1 MSAHKEEFRTQENG
15 RVKLCSLNSK
25 CPTCRNILESFL
37 IMRYHRYSHHIR
49 EGSGMVLKL
58 ALHIDEN
65 VPRFSIDNLKVRLEN
80 LFLTLDDG
88 LLKQIQKQRLF
99 IYFSFHSVDL
109 ERENKVIIHL
119 ISTTPFPLRIIKS
132 IKKSIDSGIARLT
145 MENSGFTLVTFRNF
159 RQNLC
164 QTSAVSR
171 KHIELSN
178 LPTPIQEQLTI
189 LTQTTFFP
197 FHLTAEGRIL
207 SDFHRIQFCY

>member
-1 MSAHKEEFRTQENG
+1 MAAHLGEFRIQENG
-15 RVKLCSLNSK
+15 KVKLCSLNSK
-25 CPTCRNILESFL
+25 CPACRNILESFL
-37 IMRYHRYSHHIR
+37 IMRYHQHSHHIR

-58 ALHIDEN
+58 ALQIDEN
-65 VPRFSIDNLKVRLEN
+65 FPRFSIDNLKVRLEN

-88 LLKQIQKQRLF
+88 LLKQVQKQKLF
-99 IYFSFHSVDL
+99 IYFSFQSVDL

-132 IKKSIDSGIARLT
+132 IKKSIDSAIARLT

-178 LPTPIQEQLTI
+178 LPSTIQEQLTI
-189 LTQTTFFP
+189 LTQTSFFP
-197 FHLTAEGRIL
+197 FHLTSEGRIL
-207 SDFHRIQFCY
+207 SEFHRMSFSY

>member
-1 MSAHKEEFRTQENG
+1 MSVHTGEFRTQENG
-15 RVKLCSLNSK
+15 KVKLCSLDSK
-25 CPTCRNILESFL
+25 CPACGNILESFL

-80 LFLTLDDG
+80 LFLTLEDG
-88 LLKQIQKQRLF
+88 LLKQLQKKRIF
-99 IYFSFHSVDL
+99 IYFSFQSVDL

-119 ISTTPFPLRIIKS
+119 ISNTPFPLRIIKS
-132 IKKSIDSGIARLT
+132 IKKSIDSGIARMT
-145 MENSGFTLVTFRNF
+145 MENSGFNLITFKNF
-159 RQNLC
+159 RQNIC
-164 QTSAVSR
+164 QTSALSR

-178 LPTPIQEQLTI
+178 LPIPIREQLTI

>member
-1 MSAHKEEFRTQENG
+1 
-15 RVKLCSLNSK
+15 
-25 CPTCRNILESFL
+25 
-37 IMRYHRYSHHIR
+37 MRYHRYSHHIR

-80 LFLTLDDG
+80 LFLTLEDG
-88 LLKQIQKQRLF
+88 LLKQLQKKRIF
-99 IYFSFHSVDL
+99 IYFSFQSVDL

-119 ISTTPFPLRIIKS
+119 ISNTPFPLRIIKS
-132 IKKSIDSGIARLT
+132 IKKSIDSGIARMT
-145 MENSGFTLVTFRNF
+145 MENSGFNLITFKNF
-159 RQNLC
+159 RQNIC
-164 QTSAVSR
+164 QTSALSR

-178 LPTPIQEQLTI
+178 LPIPIREQLTI